1 MKASMNPIPRLN
13 RARIAFCHDLIMAG
27 ISLPLSL
34 YLRVGELF
42 GLYSGHYF
50 IDMSL
55 LFAAIAVP
63 IFLYSNM
70 YQGIWRY
77 ASVEDLVAIT
87 KAVTLAILIF
97 VPVLFLLTR
106 LEQIPRSLP
115 IIQWFVLMALL
126 GGPRFLY
133 RIFKDRR
140 LEHVLSRTDH
150 RRVAV
155 MLVGAGDAAE
165 LFIRQQN
172 MIQI

>member
-1 MKASMNPIPRLN
+1 
-13 RARIAFCHDLIMAG
+13 
-27 ISLPLSL
+27 
-34 YLRVGELF
+34 
-42 GLYSGHYF
+42 
-50 IDMSL
+50 
-55 LFAAIAVP
+55 
-63 IFLYSNM
+63 M

-106 LEQIPRSLP
+106 LEQIPRFLP

-155 MLVGAGDAAE
+155 MLVGADDAAE

-172 MIQI
+172 RDKDAPYRVTAIVDDKGGRIGRSIHGVPILGSIEQLESPVSYTHLTLPTKA